1 MMYWIIKAGKV
12 IEFGRK
18 VTIAAADGKSHWV
31 QFLST
36 LSQNFTNP
44 LALLLVQIITIIV
57 AARILGWICRKIGQP
72 TVIGEIAAGIM
83 LGPSFLGLYFPEF
96 SAALFPVKSLSNLQ
110 LLSQIGLILFMFMVG
125 MELDLKALKSRA
137 QDAVIISHA
146 SIIIPFALG
155 MGLAYFIYSTFAPL
169 GVQFL
174 SFGLFFGIAMSITAF
189 PVLARIVQERG
200 IHKTRLGAIVITCAA
215 VDDITAWCIL
225 AAVIAIVKAGS
236 FGSSLYIILL
246 AVVYVVLM
254 IKVVRPFLKRVGDL
268 HPTRENMSQP
278 IVAIFFLIL
287 ILSSFTTEVIGIHAL
302 FGAFMAGT
310 IMPENM
316 KIKNILIEKIEDVA
330 LVLLLP
336 LFFVYT
342 GLRTEIGLI
351 NDPFLWKITVLIILV
366 AVTGKFIGS
375 AITARLVGQN
385 WRDSLSI
392 GALMNTRGLME
403 LVVLNIGYDLG
414 VLSPKVFAM
423 MVIMALITTFMTGP
437 ALEIINRIYRKAPNI
452 DFKEISNNRFK
463 VLISFAN
470 PEKGK
475 VLLRLANSLVK
486 KMNNNVA
493 VTVMHLS
500 PNDELNQVNID
511 EYEHDIF
518 EPVITE
524 SKILDQKITTLFKVT
539 NDIISGITEVANQG
553 KYDLLL
559 VGIGQSIFEGSLLG
573 RILGFTTRIIAPDKL
588 IHTVTGRGKLFARS
602 PFEESTRLILAK
614 CEIPVGILVA
624 KTTIKTDR
632 VFLPLYDTN
641 DTFLIKYAQKLISN
655 SGTRVTVL
663 DANNQ
668 LKNSEIKELTE
679 FIKQNNRD
687 NINLLG
693 QSEIGN
699 DILQQHDLMIIT
711 LESWKKLIEKR
722 TISLANTPSVLIISE
737 SHIPPKV

>member
-1 MMYWIIKAGKV
+1 
-12 IEFGRK
+12 
-18 VTIAAADGKSHWV
+18 
-31 QFLST
+31 
-36 LSQNFTNP
+36 
-44 LALLLVQIITIIV
+44 
-57 AARILGWICRKIGQP
+57 
-72 TVIGEIAAGIM
+72 
-83 LGPSFLGLYFPEF
+83 
-96 SAALFPVKSLSNLQ
+96 
-110 LLSQIGLILFMFMVG
+110 
-125 MELDLKALKSRA
+125 
-137 QDAVIISHA
+137 
-146 SIIIPFALG
+146 
-155 MGLAYFIYSTFAPL
+155 
-169 GVQFL
+169 
-174 SFGLFFGIAMSITAF
+174 MSISAF
-189 PVLARIVQERG
+189 PVLARIVHERG

-236 FGSSLYIILL
+236 FGSSFYIILL

-437 ALEIINRIYRKAPNI
+437 ALDIINRIYRKAPDI
-452 DFKEISNNRFK
+452 DFKEISSNKFK

-486 KMNNNVA
+486 EMNNNVA
-493 VTVMHLS
+493 VTIIHLS

-539 NDIISGITEVANQG
+539 NDIISGITEVANKG

-588 IHTVTGRGKLFARS
+588 IHTVTGRRKLFARS

-655 SGTRVTVL
+655 SGTRITIL

-722 TISLANTPSVLIISE
+722 SISLEITPSVLIISE

>member
-1 MMYWIIKAGKV
+1 
-12 IEFGRK
+12 
-18 VTIAAADGKSHWV
+18 
-31 QFLST
+31 
-36 LSQNFTNP
+36 
-44 LALLLVQIITIIV
+44 
-57 AARILGWICRKIGQP
+57 
-72 TVIGEIAAGIM
+72 
-83 LGPSFLGLYFPEF
+83 
-96 SAALFPVKSLSNLQ
+96 
-110 LLSQIGLILFMFMVG
+110 
-125 MELDLKALKSRA
+125 
-137 QDAVIISHA
+137 
-146 SIIIPFALG
+146 
-155 MGLAYFIYSTFAPL
+155 
-169 GVQFL
+169 
-174 SFGLFFGIAMSITAF
+174 
-189 PVLARIVQERG
+189 
-200 IHKTRLGAIVITCAA
+200 
-215 VDDITAWCIL
+215 
-225 AAVIAIVKAGS
+225 
-236 FGSSLYIILL
+236 
-246 AVVYVVLM
+246 
-254 IKVVRPFLKRVGDL
+254 
-268 HPTRENMSQP
+268 
-278 IVAIFFLIL
+278 
-287 ILSSFTTEVIGIHAL
+287 
-302 FGAFMAGT
+302 
-310 IMPENM
+310 
-316 KIKNILIEKIEDVA
+316 
-330 LVLLLP
+330 
-336 LFFVYT
+336 
-342 GLRTEIGLI
+342 
-351 NDPFLWKITVLIILV
+351 
-366 AVTGKFIGS
+366 
-375 AITARLVGQN
+375 
-385 WRDSLSI
+385 
-392 GALMNTRGLME
+392 MNTRGLME

-437 ALEIINRIYRKAPNI
+437 ALDIINKIYRKAPNI
-452 DFKEISNNRFK
+452 DFKEISSNKFK

-493 VTVMHLS
+493 VTIMHLS

-511 EYEHDIF
+511 EYENDIF

-524 SKILDQKITTLFKVT
+524 SKILNQKITTLFKVT

-588 IHTVTGRGKLFARS
+588 IHSVTGRRKLFARS

-624 KTTIKTDR
+624 KTTIKTDS

-668 LKNSEIKELTE
+668 LKNSEIRELTE

-693 QSEIGN
+693 QTEISN

-722 TISLANTPSVLIISE
+722 SISLEITPSVLIISE